1 MGVLYALASALC
13 YGLADFAGGLLARR
27 AHFAAVALVGQAGGL
42 LLALAAVPLFPAA
55 SLQPADLAW
64 GALSG
69 VGTGLGMVFLFRGLS
84 HGTMSVVVP
93 VSAVAGVA
101 LPVLVGVLLLG
112 DRPSALAWAGVLV
125 TIPALWLVSRDG
137 GAGRGEGRG
146 PAGASDALIAGTGI
160 ALQYLALAQ
169 AGPGAGIWPVAAGRV
184 AAIITVLPMAVSS
197 GARLRMPP
205 VRLLGAAAT
214 GMTASGALVLY
225 MLAAREQLLAV
236 AVVLSSLYPAIPVL
250 LGVTALRERLTRWQA
265 TGLVGAGAA
274 TLLLAVG

>member
-27 AHFAAVALVGQAGGL
+27 SHFAAVALVGQTGGL
-42 LLALAAVPLFPAA
+42 LLALAAVPLLPAT

-69 VGTGLGMVFLFRGLS
+69 VGTGIGMVFLFRGLS

-101 LPVLVGVLLLG
+101 LPVLVGVAVLG
-112 DRPSALAWAGVLV
+112 DRPSALAWLGVLIAV
-125 TIPALWLVSRDG
+125 PALWLVSRDG
-137 GAGRGEGRG
+137 RTDGGG
-146 PAGASDALIAGTGI
+146 PAGAPDALIAGTGI

-169 AGPGAGIWPVAAGRV
+169 AGPGAGVWPVAAGRV
-184 AAIITVLPMAVSS
+184 AAIATVLPLVVRSR
-197 GARLRMPP
+197 ARLRMPP
-205 VRLLGAAAT
+205 RRLLGAAAT
-214 GMTASGALVLY
+214 GMTASAALVLY
-225 MLAAREQLLAV
+225 MLAAREQLLAI

-265 TGLVGAGAA
+265 AGLLGAGAA
-274 TLLLAVG
+274 TLLLATG